1 MSWAGKKSFKD
12 LFKSL
17 FPQRE
22 QALSSLM
29 LLPEEEA
36 ALEARLQTWVKNK
49 GYRLPHRTLME
60 AAQSIGT
67 SYPILYRYFSADA
80 RDFRTWR
87 TALRIQDAMEQ
98 MKAEPDTPISTIS
111 RRVGFSDR
119 SNFARLFKAHIGLTP
134 YQWRKEM
141 ADQGRP

>member
-1 MSWAGKKSFKD
+1 MSWAGKKSFKV

-17 FPQRE
+17 FPSRE
-22 QALSSLM
+22 QALSSLCIS
-29 LLPEEEA
+29 PAAEA
-36 ALEARLQTWVKNK
+36 DLESRLQAWVKNK
-49 GYRLPHRTLME
+49 GYRLPQRTLME
-60 AAQSIGT
+60 AAESIGT
-67 SYPILYRYFSADA
+67 SYPILYRYFSADG

-87 TALRIQDAMEQ
+87 TALRIEDAMQQ

-134 YQWRKEM
+134 YQWRK
-141 ADQGRP
+141 AQS

>member
-17 FPQRE
+17 FPSRE
-22 QALSSLM
+22 QALSSLRIS
-29 LLPEEEA
+29 PAAEA
-36 ALEARLQTWVKNK
+36 DLESRLQAWVKNK
-49 GYRLPHRTLME
+49 GYRLPQRTLME
-60 AAQSIGT
+60 AAESIGT
-67 SYPILYRYFSADA
+67 SYPILYRYFSADG

-87 TALRIQDAMEQ
+87 TALRIEDAMQQ

-134 YQWRKEM
+134 YQWRKSL
-141 ADQGRP
+141 

>member
-1 MSWAGKKSFKD
+1 MSWAGKKAFKD

-17 FPQRE
+17 FPKRE
-22 QALSSLM
+22 QALSSFL

-36 ALEARLQTWVKNK
+36 DLEARLQAWVKNK
-49 GYRLPHRTLME
+49 GYRLPHRTLVE
-60 AAQSIGT
+60 AAQNIGT
-67 SYPILYRYFSADA
+67 SYSILYRYFSADA

-87 TALRIQDAMEQ
+87 TALRIQDAIEQ

-119 SNFARLFKAHIGLTP
+119 SNFARLFKAHIGQTP
-134 YQWRKEM
+134 YQWRKSH
-141 ADQGRP
+141 

>member
-17 FPQRE
+17 FPKRE
-22 QALSSLM
+22 QALSSLE
-29 LLPEEEA
+29 LSPAEEA
-36 ALEARLQTWVKNK
+36 NLETRLQAWVNNK

-60 AAQSIGT
+60 AAENIGT
-67 SYPILYRYFSADA
+67 SYSILYRYFSADG

-87 TALRIQDAMEQ
+87 TSLRINDAMQQ
-98 MKAEPDTPISTIS
+98 MKAEPGTPISTIS

-134 YQWRKEM
+134 YQWRNSL
-141 ADQGRP
+141 